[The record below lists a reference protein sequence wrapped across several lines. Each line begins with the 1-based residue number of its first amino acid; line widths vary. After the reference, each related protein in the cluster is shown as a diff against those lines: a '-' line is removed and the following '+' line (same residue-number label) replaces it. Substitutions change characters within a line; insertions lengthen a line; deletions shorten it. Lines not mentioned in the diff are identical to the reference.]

1 MPQDQTNSQDTNQN
15 QQNQNQNQSQ
25 DQSKQG
31 QQQNNQAAVETPDQL
46 LDKANSAYE
55 AYEKEEDAT
64 KKAELKEAAKA
75 SVAKA
80 KEAYAAEKKASK
92 EAADAAAAKGK
103 APETYTLKAP
113 ENSPLSQAHLDE
125 ISTFAK
131 EKKLS
136 NEAAQMLVER
146 ESKAV
151 ASFKETQQ
159 TDFETKKTQWLEDSK
174 NDKQFGGDKFKESA
188 ELAHRVI
195 ERYASP
201 SLKEHLKETGLGNH
215 PELVR
220 FVVDLG
226 KEMSED
232 KLIIPGGQTQQPAK
246 KSAAERLYG
255 ETTPTK

>member
-1 MPQDQTNSQDTNQN
+1 MTQQANQDTNQN
-15 QQNQNQNQSQ
+15 QQQNQ
-25 DQSKQG
+25 DQSKPQD
-31 QQQNNQAAVETPDQL
+31 QQQNQNAAETPDLL
-46 LDKANSAYE
+46 LDKANQAYE
-55 AYEKEEDAT
+55 AYEKETDPT

-75 SVAKA
+75 SVTKA
-80 KEAYAAEKKASK
+80 KEAYAAEKKAAK
-92 EAADAAAAKGK
+92 EASDASEKGK
-103 APETYTLKAP
+103 APPEKYTLKAP

-125 ISTFAK
+125 ISAFAK
-131 EKKLS
+131 EKRLS

-151 ASFKETQQ
+151 ASFKQAQQ
-159 TDFETKKTQWLEDSK
+159 TEFETKKTEWFEASK
-174 NDKQFGGDKFKESA
+174 SDKEFGGDKFKENA

-220 FVVDLG
+220 FVVNLG

-232 KLIIPGGQTQQPAK
+232 KLLIPGAQDKAPEK

-255 ETTPTK
+255 KTTPNT

>member
-1 MPQDQTNSQDTNQN
+1 MTQTQTNQDSNQN
-15 QQNQNQNQSQ
+15 QQDPNKAQE
-25 DQSKQG
+25 
-31 QQQNNQAAVETPDQL
+31 QQNNQAIETPDLL
-46 LDKANSAYE
+46 LDKANLAYD
-55 AYEKEEDAT
+55 AYEKETDET

-80 KEAYAAEKKASK
+80 KEAYAAEKKAAK
-92 EAADAAAAKGK
+92 EASDATAERGK
-103 APETYTLKAP
+103 PPEKYTLKAP

-131 EKKLS
+131 EKGLS
-136 NEAAQMLVER
+136 NEVAQMLVER

-151 ASFKETQQ
+151 DAFKESQQ
-159 TDFETKKTQWLEDSK
+159 TMYEAKKAEWFEASK
-174 NDKQFGGDKFKESA
+174 NDKNFGGEKFKENA

-201 SLKEHLKETGLGNH
+201 ALKEHLKETGLGNH

-220 FVVDLG
+220 FVLDIG

-232 KLIIPGGQTQQPAK
+232 KLIIPGGQTKAPEK

-255 ETTPTK
+255 ATTPTTK